1 MALKVI
7 YDNFADQTC
16 VKLHYEVG
24 FFLKINFK
32 LRKKE
37 EVLGSLKS

>member
-24 FFLKINFK
+24 FLKK

>member
-24 FFLKINFK
+24 FLKLVF
-32 LRKKE
+32 
-37 EVLGSLKS
+37 